1 MSALAFWL
9 LMLLVVLFVAALVA
23 VGLAVRTLLR
33 RTHRMVAELHGLSS
47 DITDIVR
54 SVERG

>member
-9 LMLLVVLFVAALVA
+9 LMLLVVLFLVTLVA
-23 VGLAVRTLLR
+23 LGLAVRNLLR
-33 RTHRMVAELHGLSS
+33 RIHRMGMELHGLSS

-54 SVERG
+54 SAERG

>member
-1 MSALAFWL
+1 MSTLAFWL

-23 VGLAVRTLLR
+23 VGLAVRTMLR
-33 RTHRMVAELHGLSS
+33 RTHRMATELQGLSS

>member
-9 LMLLVVLFVAALVA
+9 LMLLVVLFVVMLVA
-23 VGLAVRTLLR
+23 LGLAVRTLFR
-33 RTHRMVAELHGLSS
+33 RMHGMATELQDLSS

-54 SVERG
+54 SVERS

>member
-9 LMLLVVLFVAALVA
+9 LIVLLVLFVAMLVA
-23 VGLAVRTLLR
+23 VGLAVRTLLKR
-33 RTHRMVAELHGLSS
+33 VHRTATELQGLSS
-47 DITDIVR
+47 DITDVVR